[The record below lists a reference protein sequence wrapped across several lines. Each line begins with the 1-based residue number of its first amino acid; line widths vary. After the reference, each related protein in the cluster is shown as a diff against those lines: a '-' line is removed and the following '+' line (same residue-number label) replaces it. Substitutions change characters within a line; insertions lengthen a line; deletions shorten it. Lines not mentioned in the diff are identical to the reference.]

1 MTIAQR
7 IRVVTTVL
15 AILLTAPRAQAEQSQ
30 APQLAAIRVSPERR
44 QMIGLKLAT
53 VDEQELTDQID
64 ASGTI
69 EPDEQLQS
77 YVQTRFAGWI
87 KTVFADQT
95 YASVKRGAPLFTI
108 YSPDLVSGEQ
118 EYLLA
123 RSEGQRVAQSS
134 VPGVKDGAD
143 STASAALDRLRLFG
157 VAPREIAR
165 LEREGTARDTIE
177 IDAPASGFVTERAAL
192 PNLYAQPDMRL
203 FTIADLSRVWVY
215 AAVFQDDIG
224 RIKVGDPVAVS
235 IDAYPGRSF
244 DGRIDSIWPAIDP
257 MTRTARV
264 RCSFT
269 NPGGV
274 LKLGMFVN
282 VALKPK
288 LGRGLV
294 IPDSGVLRTGIR
306 NVVFVSRG
314 DGYLEP
320 VDVELGAHL
329 GDRFEVLKG
338 LRAGQEI
345 VASANFLIDSES
357 QLQAAL
363 GTFVP
368 PPPGVGANASP
379 ANAAKINATVEATI
393 AMTTEPDPP
402 QRGSNTVRIAL
413 SDSSGKPIA
422 GADVS
427 VVFFMPAMP
436 AMQMAAMKAVATPR
450 EESPGH
456 YVATIELP
464 MGGTWQVT
472 VAASKGGESIAS
484 RELSVSATGPMM

>member
-64 ASGTI
+64 ASGTV

-143 STASAALDRLRLFG
+143 STAGAALDRLRLFG

-264 RCSFT
+264 RCSF
-269 NPGGV
+269 
-274 LKLGMFVN
+274 
-282 VALKPK
+282 
-288 LGRGLV
+288 
-294 IPDSGVLRTGIR
+294 
-306 NVVFVSRG
+306 
-314 DGYLEP
+314 
-320 VDVELGAHL
+320 
-329 GDRFEVLKG
+329 
-338 LRAGQEI
+338 
-345 VASANFLIDSES
+345 
-357 QLQAAL
+357 
-363 GTFVP
+363 
-368 PPPGVGANASP
+368 
-379 ANAAKINATVEATI
+379 
-393 AMTTEPDPP
+393 
-402 QRGSNTVRIAL
+402 
-413 SDSSGKPIA
+413 
-422 GADVS
+422 
-427 VVFFMPAMP
+427 
-436 AMQMAAMKAVATPR
+436 
-450 EESPGH
+450 
-456 YVATIELP
+456 
-464 MGGTWQVT
+464 
-472 VAASKGGESIAS
+472 
-484 RELSVSATGPMM
+484 